1 MAAELVE
8 AKVSERR
15 WRGLGPAGG
24 AVRTAPRSQPGG
36 RAEGCG
42 SAGRPGRDRDAG

>member
-15 WRGLGPAGG
+15 RRGLGPAGG

-42 SAGRPGRDRDAG
+42 SAGRPGRDRDAD